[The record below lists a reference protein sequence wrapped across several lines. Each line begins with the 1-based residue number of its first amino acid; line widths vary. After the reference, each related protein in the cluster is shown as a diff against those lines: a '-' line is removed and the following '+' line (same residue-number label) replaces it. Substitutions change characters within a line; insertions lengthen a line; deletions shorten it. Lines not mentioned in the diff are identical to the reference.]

1 MRKYSSRT
9 ICHKMAVTKVTDP
22 EDVMA
27 GNAIL
32 GWTRRM
38 VRVLDP
44 RRSLGTKVAWL
55 VCSLSLGFAFIA
67 ALWLGSMT
75 REGLLL
81 QHCRQLALDAEQLS
95 STLDQALGTRVQSLQ
110 TIAAIM
116 HTDGNFRTPKAART
130 VLDELQSTYPE
141 MERIAFADPAG
152 IIVASTS
159 REDEGRDAAAST
171 WFSQG
176 RRSPW
181 VGESDGTGTTQ
192 AHPAASNVRGARTVD
207 IAVPVGD
214 SSNKIAGVVNARLN
228 LEWLQAYSLE
238 LRRALRQQGAPEA
251 LVLDRDR
258 LVLAGPYEFVGKP
271 WQVDILSTINL
282 SEDVAPPDAAGAG
295 APAVRLERLADGR
308 MIIAAAIEPQTD
320 GALRSLGWSFHL
332 IEPAMRADQRADRL
346 WTQIIWVCLAMGG
359 VAALGGVVISRRLTR
374 RLALLSRSVDAVGSR
389 SASHIV
395 VPRGVDEVSRLGSA
409 FAGLLG
415 ALQKEKDNLG
425 ELSAD
430 LERRVVARTREVE
443 RLARE
448 SRYSAVVR
456 ERLKIA
462 RDLHD
467 TLAHSMMAM
476 LSEVRVLKKLHDR
489 DPASLAE
496 ELAHAEQVAHEGLIE
511 ARASIT
517 KMRFNPVRDVGL
529 GTALADA
536 LKRFSERTG
545 VHVEADFDPTAASFA
560 EETAEAVFRIA
571 EEALRNIERHA
582 NADNVK
588 AALRHIADGQLA
600 LSIEDDGAGFDT
612 GAAITGHFGLVGMRE
627 QAQLIGAKLTIS
639 SEHMKGTRLYLV
651 FGAGI
656 DAD

>member
-1 MRKYSSRT
+1 M
-9 ICHKMAVTKVTDP
+9 TDS
-22 EDVMA
+22 A
-27 GNAIL
+27 RF
-32 GWTRRM
+32 GWARWT
-38 VRVLDP
+38 VRILDP

-55 VCSLSLGFAFIA
+55 VCGLSLGFAFIA

-75 REGLLL
+75 RDGLLL
-81 QHCRQLALDAEQLS
+81 QHCRQLALDAEQLA

-116 HTDGNFRTPKAART
+116 STDSNFRTRKATRT
-130 VLDELQSTYPE
+130 ALDELRSTYPE
-141 MERIAFADPAG
+141 MEWIVFAVPTG
-152 IIVASTS
+152 SIVAAT
-159 REDEGRDAAAST
+159 RRADEGQNAAAST

-176 RRSPW
+176 LRTAW
-181 VGESDGTGTTQ
+181 IGESSARATDHTQ
-192 AHPAASNVRGARTVD
+192 PATNDTRGARNVD
-207 IAVPVGD
+207 IAVPIGD
-214 SSNKIAGVVNARLN
+214 PGNALAGVVNARLN
-228 LEWLQAYSLE
+228 WDWLQAYLVE
-238 LRRALRQQGAPEA
+238 LRRALRQQDAPEA

-258 LVLAGPYEFVGKP
+258 IVLAGPDEFVGKP
-271 WQVDILSTINL
+271 WQVDILDTINL
-282 SEDVAPPDAAGAG
+282 KEAAAPLDGTGDAA
-295 APAVRLERLADGR
+295 PVVRREQLLDGR
-308 MIIAAAIEPQTD
+308 MIIAAAIEPQAR
-320 GALRSLGWSFHL
+320 GALRSLGWSFQL
-332 IEPAMRADQRADRL
+332 IEPAARADRRADRL

-374 RLALLSRSVDAVGSR
+374 RLTLLSSSVDSVGSGA
-389 SASHIV
+389 ASRIS
-395 VPRGVDEVSRLGSA
+395 VPPGLDEVSRLGIA

-415 ALQKEKDNLG
+415 ALQKERDNLG

-448 SRYSAVVR
+448 SRYAAVVR

-476 LSEVRVLKKLHDR
+476 LAEVRLLKKLHDR
-489 DPASLAE
+489 DPASLAG

-529 GTALADA
+529 GAALADA

-545 VHVEADFDPTAASFA
+545 IHVEADFDPAAASFA

-582 NADNVK
+582 NADNVR
-588 AALRHIADGQLA
+588 AALRQVAHGQLA

-612 GAAITGHFGLVGMRE
+612 NAANAGHFGLVGMRE
-627 QAQLIGAKLTIS
+627 QAQLIGAELTIR
-639 SEHMKGTRLYLV
+639 SEPLKGTLLYLE
-651 FGAGI
+651 FGAGT

>member
-1 MRKYSSRT
+1 
-9 ICHKMAVTKVTDP
+9 
-22 EDVMA
+22 
-27 GNAIL
+27 
-32 GWTRRM
+32 M

-95 STLDQALGTRVQSLQ
+95 STLDQAVGTRVQSLQ

-116 HTDGNFRTPKAART
+116 GTDSNFRTPKAART

-141 MERIAFADPAG
+141 MESIAFADAAG
-152 IIVASTS
+152 TIVAAT
-159 REDEGRDAAAST
+159 RRGDEGRGVADST
-171 WFSQG
+171 WFSRG
-176 RRSPW
+176 LDTLW
-181 VGESDGTGTTQ
+181 VGESEAPDTGQ
-192 AHPAASNVRGARTVD
+192 AHPPASDIRRERIVE
-207 IAVPVGD
+207 IAVPIGASGD
-214 SSNKIAGVVNARLN
+214 KVAGVVDARLN
-228 LEWLQAYSLE
+228 WKWLQAYSVE

-251 LVLDRDR
+251 FVLDRDR
-258 LVLAGPYEFVGKP
+258 LVLAGPDEFVGKP
-271 WQVDILSTINL
+271 WRVDILKTLNL
-282 SEDVAPPDAAGAG
+282 SEAVAPPDGTGAA
-295 APAVRLERLADGR
+295 APAVRLERLLDGR
-308 MIIAAAIEPQTD
+308 MIIAASIEPQTD
-320 GALRSLGWSFHL
+320 GALRSLGWSFQL
-332 IEPAMRADQRADRL
+332 IEPATRADQRADRL
-346 WTQIIWVCLAMGG
+346 WTRIIWVCLAMGS

-389 SASHIV
+389 SASRIA
-395 VPRGVDEVSRLGSA
+395 VPSGVDEASRLGTA
-409 FAGLLG
+409 FASLLG

-430 LERRVVARTREVE
+430 LERRVAARTREVE

-448 SRYSAVVR
+448 SRYAAVVR

-476 LSEVRVLKKLHDR
+476 LSEVRVLKKLHER

-511 ARASIT
+511 ARASIA

-529 GTALADA
+529 GPALADA
-536 LKRFSERTG
+536 LKRFSERSG
-545 VHVEADFDPTAASFA
+545 VRVEADFDPTAASFA

-582 NADNVK
+582 NAENVK

-612 GAAITGHFGLVGMRE
+612 GAANAGHFGLIGMRE
-627 QAQLIGAKLTIS
+627 QAQLIGAKLTIT
-639 SEHMKGTRLYLV
+639 SEHMKGTLLYLE